1 MKKNSSGYTY
11 YYTNNCP
18 RYHHTYLLSPL
29 LEMLVKQQSTSQKK
43 LRVLDL
49 GCGNGSLSHVIAEH
63 GCEVVGVDTSAPGI
77 AISSQSFPECQFIQA
92 DIYDLPDLN
101 LLHSF
106 DVVLA
111 IEVIEHLLYPKE
123 LAKAAKRCLKPGGRL
138 IISTPYHGYLKNL
151 VLAITGKMD
160 KHFTVL
166 WDNGHVK
173 FFSVSTITKL
183 LENEGYT
190 DIEFRFAGRFPYLWK
205 SMLCSSTLVS
215 ESAVETA
222 STRTKSASAD

>member
-1 MKKNSSGYTY
+1 MKKNSSDYTY

-29 LEMLVKQQSTSQKK
+29 LEMLVKQGSSSQKK

-123 LAKAAKRCLKPGGRL
+123 LAKAAKKCLKPGGRL

-151 VLAITGKMD
+151 ALAITGKMD

-190 DIEFRFAGRFPYLWK
+190 NIDFRFAGRFPYLWK
-205 SMLCSSTLVS
+205 SMLCSSKFVS
-215 ESAVETA
+215 
-222 STRTKSASAD
+222 K